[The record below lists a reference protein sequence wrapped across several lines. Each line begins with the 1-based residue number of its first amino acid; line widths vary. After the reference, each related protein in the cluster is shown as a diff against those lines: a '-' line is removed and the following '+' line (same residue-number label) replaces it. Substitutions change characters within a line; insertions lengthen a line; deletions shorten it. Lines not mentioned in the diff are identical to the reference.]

1 MTSSWA
7 QEELPSAGVVI
18 APTAEVGATLAVAFD
33 DVRVITLDE
42 LDALPAAL
50 AEVRCAALTG
60 VPTRGGRLATV
71 MTLLRTRGPA
81 DLQVVVD
88 LRGPVVANLRRDGA
102 PAMAGFT
109 PVDVIEVYGVPCLRL
124 VPDPDADALPD
135 LHDVLAA
142 VVPAGGANG
151 DALRAAVDR
160 AERAEQRIREL
171 ADQLAAATLPQPAD
185 ERAQPA
191 GSADRRMPQ
200 PAAGLLAAGS
210 AAALVL
216 TSRDRRAALLTT
228 GLGALSVA
236 QLWYLRRMK
245 AQLQRPAPRP
255 TAPAPVAPAPAEDL
269 LTKVLAQ
276 QTEIHR
282 NLAIVTAAMQD
293 VAAAVSAL
301 RTER

>member
-1 MTSSWA
+1 
-7 QEELPSAGVVI
+7 
-18 APTAEVGATLAVAFD
+18 
-33 DVRVITLDE
+33 
-42 LDALPAAL
+42 
-50 AEVRCAALTG
+50 
-60 VPTRGGRLATV
+60 
-71 MTLLRTRGPA
+71 
-81 DLQVVVD
+81 
-88 LRGPVVANLRRDGA
+88 
-102 PAMAGFT
+102 MAGFT